1 MGVVANAF
9 ISSIQ
14 DIEAGSETL
23 KKKKK
28 YFQDIFQSYFSLL
41 YFEAFTAKIK
51 LYKKGTVKSNI
62 VPISL
67 QSFVTLCIF
76 KQNLINAIYF
86 LLKKVHTYTTY
97 KFCVTFIEGFPE
109 V

>member
-14 DIEAGSETL
+14 DTEAGSETL

-41 YFEAFTAKIK
+41 YFEAFTAKNKTI
-51 LYKKGTVKSNI
+51 
-62 VPISL
+62 
-67 QSFVTLCIF
+67 
-76 KQNLINAIYF
+76 
-86 LLKKVHTYTTY
+86 
-97 KFCVTFIEGFPE
+97 
-109 V
+109 